1 MKTFNGTITEL
12 LDNSEF
18 IEQFEAA
25 RHADFV
31 TGGPDAISRKE
42 LMEKIA
48 EAQHITYTGSRALAH
63 WLKLLDGML
72 ALDEKAA

>member
-25 RHADFV
+25 RHAEFAA
-31 TGGPDAISRKE
+31 GGAGTISRKE

-48 EAQHITYTGSRALAH
+48 EAQYIAYTGSRALAH

-72 ALDEKAA
+72 ALDEKTA